1 MLLGGVAFWSGEV
14 ALLCELH
21 GKAVDELPL
30 KVEPPRCLFTRMA
43 ALHQKSVSP
52 PSLGRGRAQS
62 CIAPNDGQGHARDRV
77 LAGSTFE
84 PTIYLYI
91 YWRAD
96 RRHYIVHR
104 RGYEHKTAKT
114 LNEAVRVAMNLFG
127 CAQEDLLKVAFVGVK
142 RRPAASKSSSS
153 SLESLGS
160 DDRVHSEAQP
170 LDAGSASVPTSFPV
184 GARRACL

>member
-1 MLLGGVAFWSGEV
+1 MLLGGVACWSGEV
-14 ALLCELH
+14 AFLCELH
-21 GKAVDELPL
+21 GKAVDELEL

-62 CIAPNDGQGHARDRV
+62 CIAPNDGQARERDRA
-77 LAGSTFE
+77 LAGSTLE

-153 SLESLGS
+153 SLGSLGS